1 MDPVHFT
8 GKEVLDMAVR
18 IEENGMKFYA
28 DASKAAKSQQLKDL
42 FHALSEEE
50 GTHIKMF
57 LDLKK
62 VLVGDEDASAGF
74 DPYLEDAQQY
84 LKSMAD
90 TEVFTNPDAGKDA
103 ARSLKDEKE
112 AISLAI
118 GMEKDSL
125 LFYYEL
131 EKMIR
136 EKDRKVIESL
146 IEQEK
151 EHVRK
156 LTNLQDLLFGN
167 K

>member
-28 DASKAAKSQQLKDL
+28 DASKAAKSHQLKDL

-57 LDLKK
+57 LELKK
-62 VLVGDEDASAGF
+62 ILVGDDPSAGF

-90 TEVFTNPDAGKDA
+90 TEVFTNPEAGKEA

-112 AISLAI
+112 AISMAI

-131 EKMIR
+131 ERMIR
-136 EKDRKVIESL
+136 ERDRKVIESL

-151 EHVRK
+151 DHVRK
-156 LTNLQDLLFGN
+156 LTNLQNLLFGG

>member
-18 IEENGMKFYA
+18 IEENGMRFYS
-28 DASKAAKSQQLKDL
+28 DAAKAAKSHQLKDL

-57 LDLKK
+57 LELKK
-62 VLVGDEDASAGF
+62 VLVGDDPSTGF

-90 TEVFTNPDAGKDA
+90 TEVFTNPEAGKEA
-103 ARSLKDEKE
+103 ARSLKGEKE
-112 AISLAI
+112 AISMAI

-156 LTNLQDLLFGN
+156 LTNLQDLLFG
-167 K
+167 KK

>member
-18 IEENGMKFYA
+18 IEENGMRFYA
-28 DASKAAKSQQLKDL
+28 DASRAAKSQQLKDL

-57 LDLKK
+57 LELRK
-62 VLVGDEDASAGF
+62 VLVGDDPSAGF
-74 DPYLEDAQQY
+74 DPYLEEAQQY

-90 TEVFTNPDAGKDA
+90 TEVFTNPEAGKEA
-103 ARSLKDEKE
+103 ARSLKDEQE
-112 AISLAI
+112 AISMAI
-118 GMEKDSL
+118 DMEKDSL

-131 EKMIR
+131 ERMIR
-136 EKDRKVIESL
+136 EQDRKVIESL

-151 EHVRK
+151 DHVRK
-156 LTNLQDLLFGN
+156 LQNLQNLLFGS

>member
-18 IEENGMKFYA
+18 IEENGMRFYA
-28 DASKAAKSQQLKDL
+28 DASRAAKSQQLKDL

-57 LDLKK
+57 LELRK
-62 VLVGDEDASAGF
+62 VLVGDDPSAGF
-74 DPYLEDAQQY
+74 DPYLEEAQQY

-90 TEVFTNPDAGKDA
+90 TEVFTNPEAGKEA

-112 AISLAI
+112 AISMAI

-131 EKMIR
+131 ERMIR
-136 EKDRKVIESL
+136 ASDRKVIESL

-156 LTNLQDLLFGN
+156 LTNLQNLLFGS

>member
-18 IEENGMKFYA
+18 IEENGMRFYT
-28 DASKAAKSQQLKDL
+28 DASKGAKSEQLKDL
-42 FHALSEEE
+42 FTALAEEE
-50 GTHIKMF
+50 ASHIKTF
-57 LDLKK
+57 LELKK
-62 VLVGDEDASAGF
+62 ALVGSDESNGF
-74 DPYLEDAQQY
+74 DPYIEDAQQY

-90 TEVFTNPDAGKDA
+90 TEVFTNPEAGKNA
-103 ARSLKDEKE
+103 AKALKGEEE
-112 AISLAI
+112 AITMAI

-125 LFYYEL
+125 LFYYEI
-131 EKMIR
+131 ERMIR
-136 EKDRKVIESL
+136 ERDKKVIEAL

-156 LTNLQDLLFGN
+156 LTNLHKMLFG

>member
-8 GKEVLDMAVR
+8 GKEVLDMAIR
-18 IEENGMKFYA
+18 IEENGMRFYA
-28 DASKAAKSQQLKDL
+28 DASKAAKSHQLKDL

-57 LDLKK
+57 LELKK
-62 VLVGDEDASAGF
+62 VLVGDDPSTGF

-90 TEVFTNPDAGKDA
+90 TEVFTNPEAGKEA

-112 AISLAI
+112 AISMAI

-131 EKMIR
+131 ERMIR
-136 EKDRKVIESL
+136 ASDRKVIESL

-156 LTNLQDLLFGN
+156 LTNLQNLLFGS

>member
-18 IEENGMKFYA
+18 IEENGMRFYA
-28 DASKAAKSQQLKDL
+28 DASRAAKSQQLKDL

-57 LDLKK
+57 LELRK
-62 VLVGDEDASAGF
+62 VLVGDDPSAGF
-74 DPYLEDAQQY
+74 DPYLEEAQQY

-90 TEVFTNPDAGKDA
+90 TEVFTNPEAGKEA
-103 ARSLKDEKE
+103 ARSLKDEQE
-112 AISLAI
+112 AVSMAI

-131 EKMIR
+131 ERMIR
-136 EKDRKVIESL
+136 EQDRKVIESL

-151 EHVRK
+151 DHVRK
-156 LTNLQDLLFGN
+156 LQNLQKLLFGS

>member
-28 DASKAAKSQQLKDL
+28 DASKAAKSHQLKDL

-57 LDLKK
+57 LELKK
-62 VLVGDEDASAGF
+62 ILVGDDPSAGF

-90 TEVFTNPDAGKDA
+90 TEVFTNPEAGKEA

-112 AISLAI
+112 AISMAI

-131 EKMIR
+131 ERMIR
-136 EKDRKVIESL
+136 ERDRKVIESL

-151 EHVRK
+151 DHVRK
-156 LTNLQDLLFGN
+156 LTNLQNLLFGS

>member
-18 IEENGMKFYA
+18 IEENGMRFYA
-28 DASKAAKSQQLKDL
+28 DASKAAKSNQLKDL
-42 FHALSEEE
+42 FRVLSEEE

-57 LDLKK
+57 LELKK
-62 VLVGDEDASAGF
+62 ALVGDDETAGF

-90 TEVFTNPDAGKDA
+90 TEVFTNPEAGKEA
-103 ARSLKDEKE
+103 ARSLKDERE
-112 AISLAI
+112 AISMAI

-131 EKMIR
+131 ERMIR
-136 EKDRKVIESL
+136 EKDKKVIESL

-156 LTNLQDLLFGN
+156 LTNLQNMLFGS

>member
-8 GKEVLDMAVR
+8 GKEVLEMAVR

-28 DASKAAKSQQLKDL
+28 DASRAAKSQQLKDL
-42 FHALSEEE
+42 FKALSEEE
-50 GTHIKMF
+50 GNHIKTF
-57 LDLKK
+57 LELKR
-62 VLVGDEDASAGF
+62 VLVGEPSEGF
-74 DPYLEDAQQY
+74 DPYLEDSQLY
-84 LKSMAD
+84 LKSLAD
-90 TEVFTNPDAGKDA
+90 TEVFTNPEAGQQA
-103 ARSLKDEKE
+103 ARSVKGEDE
-112 AISLAI
+112 AITMAI

-151 EHVRK
+151 EHVRR
-156 LTNLQDLLFGN
+156 LTHLQNALFG
-167 K
+167 KK

>member
-18 IEENGMKFYA
+18 IEENGMKFYS

-42 FHALSEEE
+42 FRVLSEEE

-57 LDLKK
+57 LELKR
-62 VLVGDEDASAGF
+62 VLVGDEPSSGF
-74 DPYLEDAQQY
+74 DPYLEDSQQY
-84 LKSMAD
+84 LKSLAD
-90 TEVFTNPDAGKDA
+90 TEVFTDAEAGSKA
-103 ARSLKDEKE
+103 ARSIKSEED
-112 AISLAI
+112 AINMAI

-136 EKDRKVIESL
+136 ERDRKVIESL

-156 LTNLQDLLFGN
+156 LTHLQNVLFF
-167 K
+167 KK

>member
-8 GKEVLDMAVR
+8 GKEVLEMAVR

-28 DASKAAKSQQLKDL
+28 DASRAAKSQQLKDL
-42 FHALSEEE
+42 FRALSEEE
-50 GTHIKMF
+50 GTHIKTF
-57 LDLKK
+57 LDLKRA
-62 VLVGDEDASAGF
+62 LVGDDSTEGF

-84 LKSMAD
+84 LKSLAD
-90 TEVFTNPDAGKDA
+90 TEVFTNPEAGREA
-103 ARSLKDEKE
+103 ARSLKSEEE
-112 AISLAI
+112 AITMAI

-131 EKMIR
+131 ERMIR

-156 LTNLQDLLFGN
+156 LTGLQNMLFG
-167 K
+167 KK

>member
-18 IEENGMKFYA
+18 IEENGMRFYA
-28 DASKAAKSQQLKDL
+28 DASKAAKSHQLKDL

-57 LDLKK
+57 LELKK
-62 VLVGDEDASAGF
+62 VLVGDDPSTGF

-90 TEVFTNPDAGKDA
+90 TEVFTNPEAGKEA

-112 AISLAI
+112 AISMAI

-131 EKMIR
+131 ERMIR
-136 EKDRKVIESL
+136 EKDRAVIESL

-156 LTNLQDLLFGN
+156 LTNLQDLLFGR

>member
-18 IEENGMKFYA
+18 IEENGMRFYA
-28 DASKAAKSQQLKDL
+28 DAAKGAKSKDL
-42 FHALSEEE
+42 RELFKALSEDE

-57 LDLKK
+57 LELRK
-62 VLVGDEDASAGF
+62 VLVGDDPSAGF
-74 DPYLEDAQQY
+74 DPYLEEAQQY

-90 TEVFTNPDAGKDA
+90 TEVFTNPEAGKEA
-103 ARSLKDEKE
+103 ARSLKDEQE
-112 AISLAI
+112 AISMAI

-131 EKMIR
+131 ERMIR
-136 EKDRKVIESL
+136 EQDRKVIESL

-151 EHVRK
+151 DHVRK
-156 LTNLQDLLFGN
+156 LQNLQSLLFGS

>member
-18 IEENGMKFYA
+18 IEENGMRFYA
-28 DASKAAKSQQLKDL
+28 DASKAAKSHQLKDL

-57 LDLKK
+57 LELKK
-62 VLVGDEDASAGF
+62 ALVGDDPSAGF

-90 TEVFTNPDAGKDA
+90 TEVFTNPEAGKEA

-112 AISLAI
+112 AISMAI

-131 EKMIR
+131 ERMIR
-136 EKDRKVIESL
+136 DKDRAVIESL

-151 EHVRK
+151 DHVRK
-156 LTNLQDLLFGN
+156 LTNLQDLLFGR

>member
-8 GKEVLDMAVR
+8 GKEVLDMALR
-18 IEENGMKFYA
+18 IEENGMRFYT

-42 FHALSEEE
+42 FSALAEEE
-50 GTHIKMF
+50 ASHIKTF
-57 LDLKK
+57 LELKRA
-62 VLVGDEDASAGF
+62 LVGNDESAGF
-74 DPYLEDAQQY
+74 APYIEDAQQY

-90 TEVFTNPDAGKDA
+90 TEVFTNPNAGKEA
-103 ARSLKDEKE
+103 ARALKNEEE
-112 AISLAI
+112 AITLAI

-131 EKMIR
+131 ERMIR
-136 EKDRKVIESL
+136 DSDKKVIEAL

-156 LTNLQDLLFGN
+156 LTNLHKVLFG

>member
-18 IEENGMKFYA
+18 IEENGMRFYN
-28 DASKAAKSQQLKDL
+28 DASRGAKSQQLKEL
-42 FHALSEEE
+42 FSALAEEE
-50 GTHIKMF
+50 ASHIKTF
-57 LDLKK
+57 LELKK
-62 VLVGDEDASAGF
+62 ALVGSGDSAGF
-74 DPYLEDAQQY
+74 DPYIEDAQQY

-90 TEVFTNPDAGKDA
+90 TEVFTNPEAGKAA
-103 ARSLKDEKE
+103 ARSLKSEEE
-112 AISLAI
+112 AVILAI

-131 EKMIR
+131 ERMIR
-136 EKDRKVIESL
+136 ESDKKVIEAL

-156 LTNLQDLLFGN
+156 LTNLQKLLFG

>member
-8 GKEVLDMAVR
+8 GKEVLEMAVR

-28 DASKAAKSQQLKDL
+28 DASKAAKSHQLKDL
-42 FHALSEEE
+42 FRVLSEEE
-50 GTHIKMF
+50 GTHIKTF
-57 LDLKK
+57 LELKRT
-62 VLVGDEDASAGF
+62 LVGDDNPSEGF
-74 DPYLEDAQQY
+74 DPYIEDSQLY
-84 LKSMAD
+84 LKSLAD
-90 TEVFTNPDAGKDA
+90 TEVFTDGDAGSKA
-103 ARSLKDEKE
+103 ARSIKSEED
-112 AISLAI
+112 AISMAI

-136 EKDRKVIESL
+136 EGDRKVIESL

-156 LTNLQDLLFGN
+156 LTHLQNVLFL
-167 K
+167 KK

>member
-18 IEENGMKFYA
+18 IEENGMRFYT

-42 FHALSEEE
+42 FSALAEEE
-50 GTHIKMF
+50 ASHIKTF
-57 LDLKK
+57 LELKK
-62 VLVGDEDASAGF
+62 ALVGSGDSTGF
-74 DPYLEDAQQY
+74 DPYIEDAQQY

-90 TEVFTNPDAGKDA
+90 TEVFTNPEAGKDA
-103 ARSLKDEKE
+103 ARSLKSEEE
-112 AISLAI
+112 AVILAI

-131 EKMIR
+131 ERMIR
-136 EKDRKVIESL
+136 ESDKKVIEAL
-146 IEQEK
+146 IDQEK

-156 LTNLQDLLFGN
+156 LTNLQKLLFG

>member
-8 GKEVLDMAVR
+8 GKEVLEMAVR

-28 DASKAAKSQQLKDL
+28 DASRAAKSQQLKDL
-42 FHALSEEE
+42 FRALSEEE
-50 GTHIKMF
+50 GNHIKTF
-57 LDLKK
+57 LELKR
-62 VLVGDEDASAGF
+62 VLVGEPSEGF
-74 DPYLEDAQQY
+74 DPYLEDSQLY
-84 LKSMAD
+84 LKSLAD
-90 TEVFTNPDAGKDA
+90 TEVFTNPEAGKEA
-103 ARSLKDEKE
+103 ARSIKGEEE
-112 AISLAI
+112 AITMAI

-151 EHVRK
+151 EHVRR
-156 LTNLQDLLFGN
+156 LTHLQGALFG
-167 K
+167 KK